1 MDGLAVLLFVIVA
14 MLTVDVLALR
24 FGVDSRTPIGDDN
37 RR

>member
-1 MDGLAVLLFVIVA
+1 VLLLVVVV

-24 FGVDSRTPIGDDN
+24 FGLDSRTPIGDDH